1 GGNLPSSSVRG
12 IWHRR
17 DKRDE
22 YIYHNNHTRV
32 LDNFK
37 GRTQMLGHL
46 GQDNCTLEI
55 VDIRDH
61 DNGPFCFRI
70 ERIRTEDNK
79 PTKDKFSFVEE
90 SDAPAPTLNHPP
102 TAIEGQPYT
111 VTCSIIHTCPS
122 HWPELSWT
130 GRIGEIREDHKDIR
144 SGNWETQSILTFV
157 PEEKDD
163 HSEITCTAEFFGRK
177 TSSKTFQLY
186 IKRTENYNHIIIP
199 TVVAIGTAVIVGLLC
214 IFMPTKNT
222 SKPHFPLTL
231 TDRGKDWFRES
242 RELSLLKKIQKGGW
256 GESKKWGSSVH
267 EEM

>member
-90 SDAPAPTLNHPP
+90 SPTLNHPP

-199 TVVAIGTAVIVGLLC
+199 TVVAIAALPLFILMAPLMFPFHLLQTISCMAGQSQPFAVLV
-214 IFMPTKNT
+214 IFASCND
-222 SKPHFPLTL
+222 HITL
-231 TDRGKDWFRES
+231 
-242 RELSLLKKIQKGGW
+242 
-256 GESKKWGSSVH
+256 V
-267 EEM
+267 